1 MECIYMVIYGITY
14 CAAKMK
20 ETPSLTVTGP
30 EDSLLW
36 EKVSRE
42 WGATPQS
49 KLFPA
54 VDATDEEEDDEEEDE
69 EVEVGIEAALGVVR
83 EGARLGSGTEGGG

>member
-1 MECIYMVIYGITY
+1 MKGIWWVIYR
-14 CAAKMK
+14 AAKGK
-20 ETPSLTVTGP
+20 QTFSLTVTGP

-36 EKVSRE
+36 ENVSLE

-54 VDATDEEEDDEEEDE
+54 EDATDDEEEEEEDE
-69 EVEVGIEAALGVVR
+69 EVEVDTELALGVVR
-83 EGARLGSGTEGGG
+83 VEGARLGSTEGGW